1 VHGLIAGALAP
12 LASGG
17 CVIYP
22 PGFVA
27 RRFFEWM
34 GECKPT
40 WYTAVPTMHQAILAS
55 AQGNREIIARSPLR
69 FIRSCSAPLSP
80 TVMAELEEV
89 FQVPVLEAY
98 GMTETT
104 HQITCNPLPP
114 RARKPGSVGLPTG
127 CRVSVTDDEGEML
140 PPGRRGEIV
149 VDGDNVTFERG
160 AGGSTAAAHANTS
173 AIYTSA
179 ATPAATKI
187 PVGVQTTL
195 TPAAVT
201 PILAATIN
209 EDPGTS
215 HQANDVTA
223 KSLESGAVLMI
234 VADSVGVVAL
244 PTTETGTN
252 LAWDHTAM
260 RRGAALGRKQVFSTA
275 IVPDSEEA
283 TAGTIYIPL
292 PFDPSVVQIMV
303 VTTSTGAMKLWN
315 GDTII
320 TVAAAGVPAYLTV
333 NNDGSTDWTANETI
347 YIIAVE

>member
-1 VHGLIAGALAP
+1 MPTIPLERISRWFICTNCMRLFEDRHPITLVPVTCPFCGGEAYPEFPSGQGAVTVMDYPGSLANGI
-12 LASGG
+12 LRASGNYADG
-17 CVIYP
+17 QTVTIGTDVFEIDPITTDSTDVCSGGDFNNTTDPLTVELDATAYPVISP
-22 PGFVA
+22 SGTGPLIV
-27 RRFFEWM
+27 
-34 GECKPT
+34 GELIYIGT
-40 WYTAVPTMHQAILAS
+40 EYLRVTAI
-55 AQGNREIIARSPLR
+55 
-69 FIRSCSAPLSP
+69 
-80 TVMAELEEV
+80 
-89 FQVPVLEAY
+89 
-98 GMTETT
+98 
-104 HQITCNPLPP
+104 
-114 RARKPGSVGLPTG
+114 
-127 CRVSVTDDEGEML
+127 
-140 PPGRRGEIV
+140 
-149 VDGDNVTFERG
+149 DGDNVTFERG